1 LREPTAPPRCR
12 PSFEARAFTGA
23 TCSESLY
30 LPTPALATV
39 AAAKPAPAQAGAPGA
54 RAIDTAALTRT
65 FDDFTALD
73 ALTLSVPRGAFY
85 GFLGPNGSG
94 KTTTIKILA
103 GLLRPTGGSARVAGF
118 DVVASPLEVKRRIGL
133 LSEDIT
139 LYERLTG
146 RELLE
151 FSGRIHGVSPED
163 IKTRS
168 EELLFLLDL
177 EERADEMVVDYSQG
191 MRKKASLAAALLHDP
206 EVLLLD
212 EPFNG
217 VDPVSARVIK
227 SILSKLARTQTTV
240 FLSSHILEVVEKLC
254 TDVAVIHK
262 GKLVDAGPLE
272 ALRHRAKMGGSTS
285 LEEVFLK
292 LVDAPDREGA
302 LSWKQ

>member
-1 LREPTAPPRCR
+1 M
-12 PSFEARAFTGA
+12 
-23 TCSESLY
+23 
-30 LPTPALATV
+30 
-39 AAAKPAPAQAGAPGA
+39 AAAKPSPAEVEAPAGPA
-54 RAIDTAALTRT
+54 AIDTTGLTRT
-65 FDDFTALD
+65 FDEFAAVDG
-73 ALTLSVPRGAFY
+73 LTLSVPRGAFY

-118 DVVASPLEVKRRIGL
+118 DVVLSPLEVKRRIGL

-151 FSGRIHGVSPED
+151 FSGRIHGVPAAD

-177 EERADEMVVDYSQG
+177 QERADEMVVDYSQG
-191 MRKKASLAAALLHDP
+191 MKKKASLAAALLHDP

-227 SILSKLARTQTTV
+227 SILSKLANTQTTV

-262 GKLVDAGPLE
+262 GKLVGAGPLSE
-272 ALRHRAKMGGSTS
+272 LQRRAQLGGETS

>member
-1 LREPTAPPRCR
+1 MV
-12 PSFEARAFTGA
+12 G
-23 TCSESLY
+23 
-30 LPTPALATV
+30 
-39 AAAKPAPAQAGAPGA
+39 AAAPSRGAGEGVLPRSPAIETRG
-54 RAIDTAALTRT
+54 LTRT
-65 FDDFTALD
+65 FDRFKALD
-73 ALTLSVPRGAFY
+73 GLTLSIPRGASF

-103 GLLRPTGGSARVAGF
+103 GLLRPTAGFARVAGF
-118 DVVASPLEVKRRIGL
+118 DVVERPLEVKRRIGL
-133 LSEDIT
+133 LSEDLT

-151 FSGRIHGVSPED
+151 FSGRLHGVAPD
-163 IKTRS
+163 VIRTRS

-177 EERADEMVVDYSQG
+177 DERADEMLIDYSQG
-191 MRKKASLAAALLHDP
+191 MKKKATLAAALLHDP

-227 SILSKLARTQTTV
+227 GILGKLSKTQTTI

-254 TDVAVIHK
+254 TEVAVIHH
-262 GKLVDAGPLE
+262 GRLVGEGRLE
-272 ALRHRAKMGGSTS
+272 ELRERAKLGGSTS

-292 LVDAPDREGA
+292 LVEAPEREGG

>member
-1 LREPTAPPRCR
+1 V
-12 PSFEARAFTGA
+12 A
-23 TCSESLY
+23 TTFY
-30 LPTPALATV
+30 LPRWARLAVV
-39 AAAKPAPAQAGAPGA
+39 ASSPAPAEALAAGGPA
-54 RAIDTAALTRT
+54 AIVMTGLTRT
-65 FDDFTALD
+65 FDNFTAVD
-73 ALTLSVPRGAFY
+73 GLTLSVPRGSFY

-103 GLLRPTGGSARVAGF
+103 GLLRPTGGTARVAGF
-118 DVVASPLEVKRRIGL
+118 DVVEKPIEVKRRIGL
-133 LSEDIT
+133 LSEEVT

-151 FSGRIHGVSPED
+151 FSGRLHGVAQD
-163 IKTRS
+163 AIAKRS
-168 EELLFLLDL
+168 EELLYLLDL
-177 EERADEMVVDYSQG
+177 DDRADEMVVDYSQG
-191 MRKKASLAAALLHDP
+191 MKKKVTLACALLHDP

-227 SILSKLARTQTTV
+227 SILQKLSKTQTTI

-254 TDVAVIHK
+254 TEVAVIHH
-262 GKLVDAGPLE
+262 GKLVGAGPIE
-272 ALRHRAKMGGSTS
+272 ELRARAQTGGASS

>member
-1 LREPTAPPRCR
+1 
-12 PSFEARAFTGA
+12 
-23 TCSESLY
+23 
-30 LPTPALATV
+30 V
-39 AAAKPAPAQAGAPGA
+39 AAAKAQQGEQASDGRPQPLAVE
-54 RAIDTAALTRT
+54 TVNLTRT
-65 FDDFTALD
+65 FDAFTALD
-73 ALTLSVPRGAFY
+73 GLSLRVPRGTFF

-94 KTTTIKILA
+94 KTTTIKVLA
-103 GLLRPTGGSARVAGF
+103 GLLRPTAGEARVAGF
-118 DVVASPLEVKRRIGL
+118 DVVKEPLEVKRRIGL
-133 LSEDIT
+133 LSEDVT

-151 FSGRIHGVSPED
+151 FSGRLHGVAPEA
-163 IKTRS
+163 IAKRS

-177 EERADEMVVDYSQG
+177 DDRADEMVVDYSQG
-191 MRKKASLAAALLHDP
+191 MKKKISLAAALLHDP

-227 SILSKLARTQTTV
+227 SILQKLANTQTTV

-254 TDVAVIHK
+254 TEVGVVHR
-262 GKLVDAGPLE
+262 GRLVGAGPLE
-272 ALRHRAKMGGSTS
+272 ELRARAQTGGSSS

>member
-1 LREPTAPPRCR
+1 M
-12 PSFEARAFTGA
+12 
-23 TCSESLY
+23 
-30 LPTPALATV
+30 
-39 AAAKPAPAQAGAPGA
+39 AAAKPAPAGPEPPTTVA
-54 RAIDTAALTRT
+54 AIDARGLTRT
-65 FDDFTALD
+65 FDEFTALD
-73 ALTLSVPRGAFY
+73 GLTLSVPRGAFY

-103 GLLRPTGGSARVAGF
+103 GLLRPTDGSARVAGF

-139 LYERLTG
+139 LYQRLTG

-177 EERADEMVVDYSQG
+177 QERADEMVVDYSQG
-191 MRKKASLAAALLHDP
+191 MKKKASLAAALLHDP

-227 SILSKLARTQTTV
+227 SILSKLSKTQTTV

-272 ALRHRAKMGGSTS
+272 DLRHRTKMGGSTT

>member
-1 LREPTAPPRCR
+1 MA
-12 PSFEARAFTGA
+12 AA
-23 TCSESLY
+23 
-30 LPTPALATV
+30 TPASRD
-39 AAAKPAPAQAGAPGA
+39 AASPAPAP
-54 RAIDTAALTRT
+54 AIETTGLTRT
-65 FDDFTALD
+65 FDSFVALD
-73 ALTLSVPRGAFY
+73 ALSLTVGRGAFY

-103 GLLRPTGGSARVAGF
+103 GLLRPTGGAARVAGF
-118 DVVASPLEVKRRIGL
+118 DVVAEPLEVKRRIGL
-133 LSEDIT
+133 LSEDVT

-151 FSGRIHGVSPED
+151 FSGRIHGVPPAD
-163 IKTRS
+163 IKTRT

-177 EERADEMVVDYSQG
+177 QERADEMVVDYSQG
-191 MRKKASLAAALLHDP
+191 MKKKATLAAALLHDP

-227 SILSKLARTQTTV
+227 SILQKLAKTQTTV

-254 TDVAVIHK
+254 TEVAVIHH
-262 GKLVDAGPLE
+262 GKLVGAGPLDD
-272 ALRHRAKMGGSTS
+272 LRRRASLDGNTS

>member
-1 LREPTAPPRCR
+1 VVGAAAPSRGAGEGL
-12 PSFEARAFTGA
+12 PS
-23 TCSESLY
+23 
-30 LPTPALATV
+30 
-39 AAAKPAPAQAGAPGA
+39 AKPAIETG
-54 RAIDTAALTRT
+54 ALTRT
-65 FDDFTALD
+65 FDRFTALD
-73 ALTLSVPRGAFY
+73 GLTLSIPRGAFF

-103 GLLRPTGGSARVAGF
+103 GLLRPTSGFARVAGF
-118 DVVASPLEVKRRIGL
+118 DVVERPLEVKRRIGL
-133 LSEDIT
+133 LSEDLT

-151 FSGRIHGVSPED
+151 FSGRLHAVAPDVIR
-163 IKTRS
+163 KRS

-177 EERADEMVVDYSQG
+177 EERADEMLIDYSQG
-191 MRKKASLAAALLHDP
+191 MKKKATLAAALLHDP

-227 SILSKLARTQTTV
+227 GILGKLARTNTTV

-254 TDVAVIHK
+254 TEVAVVHHGRLV
-262 GKLVDAGPLE
+262 GKGPLE
-272 ALRHRAKMGGSTS
+272 ELRERAKLGGSTS

-292 LVDAPDREGA
+292 LVEAPEREGA

>member
-1 LREPTAPPRCR
+1 M
-12 PSFEARAFTGA
+12 
-23 TCSESLY
+23 
-30 LPTPALATV
+30 
-39 AAAKPAPAQAGAPGA
+39 AAATSAPAPGSLPASPVAIETAGL
-54 RAIDTAALTRT
+54 RRT
-65 FDDFTALD
+65 FDDFVALD

-103 GLLRPTGGSARVAGF
+103 GLLRPSGGSARVAGF
-118 DVVASPLEVKRRIGL
+118 DVVAEPLEVKRRIGL

-151 FSGRIHGVSPED
+151 FSGRIHGLAPAD
-163 IKTRS
+163 IKART
-168 EELLFLLDL
+168 EELLFMLDL
-177 EERADEMVVDYSQG
+177 QERADEMVVDYSQG
-191 MRKKASLAAALLHDP
+191 MKKKATLAAALLHDP

-227 SILSKLARTQTTV
+227 SILQKLSKTQTTV

-254 TDVAVIHK
+254 TDVAVVHH
-262 GKLVDAGPLE
+262 GKLVGAGPLDD
-272 ALRHRAKMGGSTS
+272 LRKRASLGGNTS

-292 LVDAPDREGA
+292 LVDAPEREGA

>member
-1 LREPTAPPRCR
+1 L
-12 PSFEARAFTGA
+12 PSGD
-23 TCSESLY
+23 
-30 LPTPALATV
+30 TPA
-39 AAAKPAPAQAGAPGA
+39 
-54 RAIDTAALTRT
+54 AIEIVGLTRT
-65 FDDFTALD
+65 FDNFTAVDGLNL
-73 ALTLSVPRGAFY
+73 AVPRGSFF

-118 DVVASPLEVKRRIGL
+118 DVVASPIEVKRRIGL
-133 LSEDIT
+133 LSEEIT

-146 RELLE
+146 RELLQ
-151 FSGRIHGVSPED
+151 FSGRLHGVAPEAVA
-163 IKTRS
+163 KRS
-168 EELLFLLDL
+168 EELLYLLDL

-191 MRKKASLAAALLHDP
+191 MKKKVTLACALLHDP

-227 SILSKLARTQTTV
+227 SILQKLSKTQTTI

-254 TDVAVIHK
+254 TQVAVIHH
-262 GKLVDAGPLE
+262 GKLVGAGPLDE
-272 ALRHRAKMGGSTS
+272 VRSRAQMAGGSS

-292 LVDAPDREGA
+292 LVEAPDREGA
-302 LSWKQ
+302 LSWKK

>member
-1 LREPTAPPRCR
+1 MVGSL
-12 PSFEARAFTGA
+12 GA
-23 TCSESLY
+23 GAAES
-30 LPTPALATV
+30 
-39 AAAKPAPAQAGAPGA
+39 QAGGA
-54 RAIDTAALTRT
+54 RPLAIETRGLTRV
-65 FDDFTALD
+65 FDSFTALD
-73 ALTLSVPRGAFY
+73 ALSLAVPRGASY

-118 DVVASPLEVKRRIGL
+118 DVVEEPIEVKRRIGL
-133 LSEDIT
+133 LSEDVT

-151 FSGRIHGVSPED
+151 FSGRLHGLAKAD
-163 IKTRS
+163 IKARS

-177 EERADEMVVDYSQG
+177 EERADEMVIDYSQG
-191 MRKKASLAAALLHDP
+191 MKKKATLAAALLHDP

-227 SILSKLARTQTTV
+227 GILSKLAKTKTTV

-254 TDVAVIHK
+254 TEVAVIHH
-262 GKLVDAGPLE
+262 GKLVGAGRLE
-272 ALRHRAKMGGSTS
+272 ELRERAKLGGATS

-292 LVDAPDREGA
+292 LVEAPEREGA

>member
-1 LREPTAPPRCR
+1 VVGT
-12 PSFEARAFTGA
+12 
-23 TCSESLY
+23 SE
-30 LPTPALATV
+30 
-39 AAAKPAPAQAGAPGA
+39 PAPARPL
-54 RAIDTAALTRT
+54 AIETRGLTRV
-65 FDDFTALD
+65 FDTFTALD
-73 ALTLSVPRGAFY
+73 ALSLRVPRGSSY

-103 GLLRPTGGSARVAGF
+103 GLLRPTGGWARVAGF
-118 DVVASPLEVKRRIGL
+118 DVVEHPIEVKRRIGL
-133 LSEDIT
+133 LSEDLT

-151 FSGRIHGVSPED
+151 FSGRLHGVDPAE
-163 IKTRS
+163 IKARS

-191 MRKKASLAAALLHDP
+191 MKKKATLAAALLHDP

-227 SILSKLARTQTTV
+227 GILSKLAKTNTTV

-254 TDVAVIHK
+254 TEVAVIHH
-262 GKLVDAGPLE
+262 GKLVGAGPLE
-272 ALRHRAKMGGSTS
+272 ELRERAKLGGATS

-292 LVDAPDREGA
+292 LVEAPEREGG
-302 LSWKQ
+302 LSWKR